1 MLLESTRVQCKVR
14 RAVGYPCMRSDVASF
29 AVELGS
35 RSLDP
40 QRTRSLAVFVDVSA
54 LESGAVLRSRVC
66 VVGSGPAGMTTAVT
80 LAKKGFDVIL
90 IEAGGR
96 HLTGES
102 QAQFAGEVV
111 GDRYYDLSFARLRM
125 FGGTSNHW
133 GGFCAPLDYH
143 DFETHPDFPLTGWP
157 ISRNDLEPYLDGACE
172 VLKIPNRF
180 EQKLVTPS
188 LRRIQFQLSPSVKFG
203 DKYDEFCRSSDRLRV
218 CLSSALIDFRLED
231 RAIKSAIVKATD
243 GPEFSVDA
251 ECFVLCAG
259 GIENSR
265 LLLWINQRRAGRLVQ
280 DSRTLGRYWMEH
292 PHATVGDFLLETG
305 PEFFDDG
312 MAFFALTPEA
322 QYDLGVLNAGIRVVE
337 EAYSTTKGLIA
348 DLLCYAPA
356 LGERL
361 MGLLDKELVCGA
373 RIRSSHWEQEPRF
386 ENHVA
391 LDSTKSDDLGIPRVK
406 LHWKKSE
413 ADRKTIVATANE
425 FARQIADS
433 ELGRVRLVDWMVEDV
448 PITPQQFMGAW
459 HHMGGTRMSES
470 ADRGIVDRNL
480 RVHGTQN
487 LYVGGSSV
495 FPSGGYANPTLTI
508 VQLSLRLSDEIERR
522 LS

>member
-1 MLLESTRVQCKVR
+1 
-14 RAVGYPCMRSDVASF
+14 
-29 AVELGS
+29 
-35 RSLDP
+35 
-40 QRTRSLAVFVDVSA
+40 VFVDVSA
-54 LESGAVLRSRVC
+54 LESGAVLRTRVC

-125 FGGTSNHW
+125 FGGSSNHW
-133 GGFCAPLDYH
+133 GGYCARLDSH
-143 DFETHPDFPLTGWP
+143 DFEPHPRFPETGWP
-157 ISRNDLEPYLDGACE
+157 ISRSDLDPYLEGACE
-172 VLKIPNRF
+172 VLEIPNRF
-180 EQKLVTPS
+180 EEELVTPT
-188 LRRIQFQLSPSVKFG
+188 LRRIQFQFSPPVNFG
-203 DKYDEFCRSSDRLRV
+203 RKYDEFCRSSDRLRV
-218 CLSSALIDFRLED
+218 CLNSVLTDLRLED
-231 RAIKSAIVKATD
+231 HAIKSAVVATD

-265 LLLWINQRRAGRLVQ
+265 LLLWINQRSGGRLVQ

-292 PHATVGDFLLETG
+292 PHANLGDFLLEGG

-312 MAFFALTPEA
+312 RAFFALTKQA
-322 QYDLGVLNAGIRVVE
+322 QYHLGVLNAGVRVVE
-337 EAYSTTKGLIA
+337 QAYSTTKGLIA

-413 ADRKTIVATANE
+413 ADRRTIVRTAKE
-425 FARQIADS
+425 FARQSANS
-433 ELGRVRLVDWMVEDV
+433 ELGRVRLVDWVVDDDV
-448 PITPQQFMGAW
+448 PITPQKTMGAW
-459 HHMGGTRMSES
+459 HHMGGTRMSDS
-470 ADRGIVDRNL
+470 PDQGIVDRNL
-480 RVHGTQN
+480 RVHGTRN

>member
-1 MLLESTRVQCKVR
+1 
-14 RAVGYPCMRSDVASF
+14 
-29 AVELGS
+29 
-35 RSLDP
+35 
-40 QRTRSLAVFVDVSA
+40 VFVDVSA
-54 LESGAVLRSRVC
+54 LESGAVLRTRVC

-125 FGGTSNHW
+125 FGGSSNHW
-133 GGFCAPLDYH
+133 GGYCAPLDYH
-143 DFETHPDFPLTGWP
+143 DFEPHPRFPETGWP
-157 ISRNDLEPYLDGACE
+157 ISRSDLDPYLEGACE
-172 VLKIPNRF
+172 VLEIPNRF
-180 EQKLVTPS
+180 EEELVTPT
-188 LRRIQFQLSPSVKFG
+188 LRRIQFQFSPPVNFG
-203 DKYDEFCRSSDRLRV
+203 QKYDEFCRSSDRLRV
-218 CLSSALIDFRLED
+218 CLNSVLTDLRLED
-231 RAIKSAIVKATD
+231 HAIKSAVVATD

-265 LLLWINQRRAGRLVQ
+265 LLLWINQRSGGRLVQ

-292 PHATVGDFLLETG
+292 PHANLGDFLLEGG

-312 MAFFALTPEA
+312 RAFFALTKQA
-322 QYDLGVLNAGIRVVE
+322 QYHLGVLNAGVRVVE
-337 EAYSTTKGLIA
+337 QAYSTTKGLIA

-391 LDSTKSDDLGIPRVK
+391 LDSTKSDGLGIPRVK

-413 ADRKTIVATANE
+413 ADRRTIVLTANE
-425 FARQIADS
+425 FARQIANS
-433 ELGRVRLVDWMVEDV
+433 ELGRVRLMEWLVDDDV
-448 PITPQQFMGAW
+448 PMTPQKTMGAW
-459 HHMGGTRMSES
+459 HHMGGTRMSDS
-470 ADRGIVDRNL
+470 PDQGIVDRNL
-480 RVHGTQN
+480 RVHGNRN

>member
-1 MLLESTRVQCKVR
+1 M
-14 RAVGYPCMRSDVASF
+14 
-29 AVELGS
+29 
-35 RSLDP
+35 
-40 QRTRSLAVFVDVSA
+40 FVDVSA
-54 LESGAVLRSRVC
+54 LESGAALRARVC
-66 VVGSGPAGMTTAVT
+66 VIGSGPAGMTTAVS

-96 HLTGES
+96 QLTGES
-102 QAQFAGEVV
+102 QAQFAGDVV

-133 GGFCAPLDYH
+133 GGYCAPLDYH
-143 DFETHPDFPLTGWP
+143 DFEPHPRFPQTGWP
-157 ISRNDLEPYLDGACE
+157 ISRSELDPYLQGACDILE
-172 VLKIPNRF
+172 IPNRF
-180 EQKLVTPS
+180 EQKLVTPT
-188 LRRIQFQLSPSVKFG
+188 LRRLQFQLSAPVNFG
-203 DKYDEFCRSSDRLRV
+203 QKYDELCRTSDRLRV
-218 CLSSALIDFRLED
+218 CLNSVLTDFKLED
-231 RAIKSAIVKATD
+231 QVIKSAVVKATD
-243 GPEFSVDA
+243 GPELSIEADY
-251 ECFVLCAG
+251 FVLCAG

-265 LLLWINQRRAGRLVQ
+265 LLLWINQRSAGRLIQ

-312 MAFFALTPEA
+312 KAFFALTKEA
-322 QYDLGVLNAGIRVVE
+322 QYELGVLNAGLRVVE

-348 DLLCYAPA
+348 DLLCLAPA

-391 LDSTKSDDLGIPRVK
+391 LDPTEPDDLGIPRVK

-413 ADRKTIVATANE
+413 ADRRTIVATANE
-425 FARQIADS
+425 FAHQMADT
-433 ELGRVRLVDWMVEDV
+433 EIGRVRLMEWIVRDV
-448 PITPQQFMGAW
+448 PMTSQKFMGAW
-459 HHMGGTRMSES
+459 HHMGGTRMSDS
-470 ADRGIVDRNL
+470 PDQGIVDGRL
-480 RVHGTQN
+480 RVHGTRN

-522 LS
+522 LA

>member
-1 MLLESTRVQCKVR
+1 
-14 RAVGYPCMRSDVASF
+14 MRSVAAWFS
-29 AVELGS
+29 AYLGS

-54 LESGAVLRSRVC
+54 LESGAVLRTRVC
-66 VVGSGPAGMTTAVT
+66 VVGSGPAGMTVAVT
-80 LAKKGFDVIL
+80 LAKRGFDVIL
-90 IEAGGR
+90 VEAGGR
-96 HLTGES
+96 HITGES

-133 GGFCAPLDYH
+133 GGFCAPLDH
-143 DFETHPDFPLTGWP
+143 QDFEPHPQFPDTGWP
-157 ISRNDLEPYLDGACE
+157 ISRKELGPYLEAACNILE
-172 VLKIPNRF
+172 IPNRF
-180 EQKLVTPS
+180 EEKLITPS
-188 LRRIQFQLSPSVKFG
+188 LRRVQFQFSPPVKFG
-203 DKYDEFCRSSDRLRV
+203 QKYDEFCRSSDRLRV
-218 CLSSALIDFRLED
+218 CLNSALIDFALED
-231 RAIKSAIVKATD
+231 HAIKSAVIRAAD
-243 GPEFSVDA
+243 GRQFSIGA

-265 LLLWINQRRAGRLVQ
+265 LLLWMNQRDGGRLVQ

-292 PHATVGDFLLETG
+292 PHVTVGDFLLEAG
-305 PEFFDDG
+305 PEFFDNG
-312 MAFFALTPEA
+312 RAFFLLTKQT
-322 QYDLGVLNAGIRVVE
+322 QYELGLLNAGMRIE
-337 EAYSTTKGLIA
+337 EQAYSETKGLIA

-361 MGLLDKELVCGA
+361 MGLLEKDLVCGA
-373 RIRSSHWEQEPRF
+373 RVRSSHWEQEPRF

-413 ADRKTIVATANE
+413 ADRRTLVRTATE
-425 FARQIADS
+425 FAREIAKS
-433 ELGRVRLVDWMVEDV
+433 ELGRVRLVNWIVDDG
-448 PITPQQFMGAW
+448 PIAPQKFMGAW
-459 HHMGGTRMSES
+459 HHMGGTRMSDS
-470 ADRGIVDRNL
+470 PDRGIVDRNL

>member
-1 MLLESTRVQCKVR
+1 MHSVAHWFGLKLESW
-14 RAVGYPCMRSDVASF
+14 
-29 AVELGS
+29 
-35 RSLDP
+35 SLDP
-40 QRTRSLAVFVDVSA
+40 QRTRSLAVFIDVSA
-54 LESGAVLRSRVC
+54 LESGAVLRARVC

-96 HLTGES
+96 HLTGDS

-133 GGFCAPLDYH
+133 GGYCAPLDYH
-143 DFETHPDFPLTGWP
+143 DFERHPRFPETGWP
-157 ISRNDLEPYLDGACE
+157 ISRSDLDPYLEGACE
-172 VLKIPNRF
+172 VLEIPNRF
-180 EQKLVTPS
+180 EEELVTPT
-188 LRRIQFQLSPSVKFG
+188 LRRIQFQFSPPVNFG
-203 DKYDEFCRSSDRLRV
+203 QKYDEFCRSSDRLRV
-218 CLSSALIDFRLED
+218 CLNSVLTDLRLED
-231 RAIKSAIVKATD
+231 HAIKSAVVATD

-265 LLLWINQRRAGRLVQ
+265 LLLWINQRSGGRLVQ

-292 PHATVGDFLLETG
+292 PHANLGDFLLEGG

-312 MAFFALTPEA
+312 RAFFALTKQA
-322 QYDLGVLNAGIRVVE
+322 QYHLGVLNAGVRVVE
-337 EAYSTTKGLIA
+337 QAYSTTKGLIA

-391 LDSTKSDDLGIPRVK
+391 LDSTKSDGLGIPRVK

-413 ADRKTIVATANE
+413 ADRRTIVLTANE
-425 FARQIADS
+425 FARQIANS
-433 ELGRVRLVDWMVEDV
+433 ELGRVRLMEWLVDDDV
-448 PITPQQFMGAW
+448 PMTPQKTMGAW
-459 HHMGGTRMSES
+459 HHMGGTRMS
-470 ADRGIVDRNL
+470 DNPDQGIVDRNL
-480 RVHGTQN
+480 RVHGNRN

-495 FPSGGYANPTLTI
+495 FRSGGYANPTLTI